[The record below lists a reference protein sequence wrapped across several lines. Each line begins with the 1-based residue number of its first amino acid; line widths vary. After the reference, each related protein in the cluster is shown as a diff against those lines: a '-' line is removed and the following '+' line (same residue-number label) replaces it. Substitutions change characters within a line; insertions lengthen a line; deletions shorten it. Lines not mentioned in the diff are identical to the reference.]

1 VLRGSNSFQWGP
13 EQQKAF
19 DELKEHIQ
27 KLSTLS
33 NLQPDQPL
41 ILYVSASHT
50 TVSRVLMQE
59 KETMKNDKKIAQ
71 QFLIYFVSKALAG
84 SKKYYSEMKKIRY
97 TLVITSQ
104 KFRHDFK
111 AHRVRVLTNQPLNDI
126 FGNRDSSDKIG
137 KWAMELSKHIID
149 FEKTSSIKSQ
159 VLANFIADWT
169 EPASYTEGPIIK
181 SSWQVYCDGA

>member
-1 VLRGSNSFQWGP
+1 VLRGSDSFQWGP

-149 FEKTSSIKSQ
+149 FEKTSYIKSQ

-169 EPASYTEGPIIK
+169 KPASYTEGPIIK
-181 SSWQVYCDGA
+181 SLWQVYCDGA